1 MSKPKDNNRKP
12 FLLWLE
18 PALHARLKEHVT
30 HAQKWGTMTAF
41 VRAAIVEKI
50 RAETEAAP

>member
-1 MSKPKDNNRKP
+1 MSKPKDNRKP

-18 PALHARLKEHVT
+18 PALHARLKEHV
-30 HAQKWGTMTAF
+30 ADAEKWGTMTAF

-50 RAETEAAP
+50 KTERAA

>member
-18 PALHARLKEHVT
+18 PALHARLKEHVAD
-30 HAQKWGTMTAF
+30 AQKWGTMTAF